1 LRRLQY
7 APRQKKGQ
15 SQKPK
20 NRTNNQNQKKNKTK
34 SLKYT
39 NCSEVQY
46 ASSALEI
53 AAFLANCCDVKLKTT
68 NCSEV
73 HDAKFAHDISA
84 KWCNKID
91 IAAFLAKC
99 WEVEYENCVSYFS
112 AFPKTGNPRKKSK

>member
-1 LRRLQY
+1 MRL
-7 APRQKKGQ
+7 AKKKG
-15 SQKPK
+15 KTK
-20 NRTNNQNQKKNKTK
+20 NLKIEQTKKNKTK
-34 SLKYT
+34 RLKYT

-99 WEVEYENCVSYFS
+99 FEVEYENCVSYFS
-112 AFPKTGNPRKKSK
+112 AFPKTGNPQKKSK